1 MTRQSQL
8 RDCTECHCLFAYIDS
23 VFCDE
28 HRCKRTSPNARTG
41 DSIRCCHGLN
51 QHPRKHTFWTADR
64 SRHWETPC
72 WGRDVSDKEMLH
84 DALSSQRRTSV
95 ASAVANSSMSTPHA
109 SSQSTQRTSRVITSR
124 PSEPTACRVDG
135 CILQAS
141 QGSEY
146 CSRRH
151 RCTHSYMDW
160 DLTIKYRCV
169 NFHISHRSSQC
180 TYAIYSDSAER
191 AAGNASTRKSSVVFS
206 DAAATVT
213 GRRGVQTKNPT
224 PRRLEKRE
232 RCGRSFCTTRCAP
245 ASSFCEE
252 HDARC
257 SAHFCR
263 LPKTAGSD
271 FCDKHRCPTF
281 AKRSGSNLAARCEHR
296 AGWRGRPCSEC
307 LHR

>member
-1 MTRQSQL
+1 MSHRPQL
-8 RDCTECHCLFAYIDS
+8 RDCSECNSDFAYTDS
-23 VFCDE
+23 LFCNAD
-28 HRCKRTSPNARTG
+28 RCETTSLDRRTG
-41 DSIRCCHGLN
+41 VDIRCWHGRKS
-51 QHPRKHTFWTADR
+51 HPCKHSFMTADR
-64 SRHWETPC
+64 HYWGTSVSAGRGLQLTP
-72 WGRDVSDKEMLH
+72 S
-84 DALSSQRRTSV
+84 AQQRTSV
-95 ASAVANSSMSTPHA
+95 APAMANASTSRPPLGSSR
-109 SSQSTQRTSRVITSR
+109 STQHTSRVTTSR

-135 CILQAS
+135 CNLQPT

-146 CSRRH
+146 CSKLH
-151 RCTHSYMDW
+151 RCRKSYRDW
-160 DLTIKYRCV
+160 DLPIKYRCV
-169 NFHISHRSSQC
+169 KLHRSHKSSQC

-191 AAGNASTRKSSVVFS
+191 AAGNASTRKSSVVIS

-263 LPKTAGSD
+263 LSKTAGSN

-296 AGWRGRPCSEC
+296 AGWRGRPCSAC